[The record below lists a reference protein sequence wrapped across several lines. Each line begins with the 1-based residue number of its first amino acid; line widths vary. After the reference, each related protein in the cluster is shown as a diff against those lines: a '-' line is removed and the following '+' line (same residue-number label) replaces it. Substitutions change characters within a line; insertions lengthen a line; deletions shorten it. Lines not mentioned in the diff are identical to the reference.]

1 MEVLAEGQADD
12 LWVNQVYAPMV
23 AQTDTPKAIV
33 PEETVRQETPMLKP
47 LQHMTRL

>member
-23 AQTDTPKAIV
+23 VPTDTPKAIV
-33 PEETVRQETPMLKP
+33 LEATVRQETPTLKP
-47 LQHMTRL
+47 LQYKTRL